1 MSELDGEEKEILDAF
16 DEGELRRSDN
26 FHERVAKH
34 KQYAEGALRTD
45 ESILRRYVEGGL
57 RKESAS

>member
-34 KQYAEGALRTD
+34 KQYAEGGLPMD
-45 ESILRRYVEGGL
+45 ESILHRYVKGRL
-57 RKESAS
+57 REH